1 MDKSKWIWL
10 AHKCGVASKE
20 LPQLIEKLGDI
31 EKIYSADYEQYIEM
45 GISERLSEDLSD
57 KSMSAIMP
65 IINYCRNARIGVLC
79 YDDENYPMS
88 LRALKDPPAVLYYKG
103 RLPSLNKRLCIS
115 MVGTRKMSEY
125 GMRAAYKIA
134 YEVASSGAVV
144 VSGMALGI
152 DGIASAA
159 AIAAGGETVAV
170 LGCGIDRVYPSEH
183 INLCELIKRNGAVL
197 TEFAPGTQP
206 KGTNFPIRNRIIS
219 GLSQGTVV
227 VDADKSSG
235 AMITA
240 KTAILQGKDIYA
252 VPGNIDSETA
262 SGTNMLIRDGAQA
275 VLSGSDVIFNYAYLY
290 KDSIDVQ
297 KLHMSEFRSE
307 INIDTVKRMG
317 VATRV
322 IDSADKQD
330 ASTPQML
337 GITASKRAQRPKTA
351 ESTATQKN
359 ESPMP
364 NANKSETPV
373 SNTDKGEA
381 FRDHGANDGANVS
394 APISAGDNSARIVS
408 SLSEKQRKIFDEIPI
423 DKAITVDYLT
433 AAGFS
438 MGEVMSTLTVLEIK
452 GLISSLPGALYVRK

>member
-1 MDKSKWIWL
+1 MDKSKWLWL

-31 EKIYSADYEQYIEM
+31 EKIYAADYEKYIGI

-57 KSMSAIMP
+57 KSMTSIMP
-65 IINYCRNARIGVLC
+65 IINYCRNARVGVIC

-103 RLPSLNKRLCIS
+103 KLPNLNRRLCIS
-115 MVGTRKMSEY
+115 MVGTRNMSEY

-183 INLCELIKRNGAVL
+183 INLCELIKKNGAVL

-206 KGTNFPIRNRIIS
+206 KGANFPIRNRIIS
-219 GLSQGTVV
+219 GLAQGTVV

-262 SGTNMLIRDGAQA
+262 SGTNMLIRDGALA
-275 VLSGSDVIFNYAYLY
+275 VLSGSDIIFNYAYLY
-290 KDSIDVQ
+290 KDSIDMQ
-297 KLHMSEFRSE
+297 RLHMSEFRSE
-307 INIDTVKRMG
+307 INLDTVKRMG

-322 IDSADKQD
+322 IDSADKHEMT
-330 ASTPQML
+330 TPQKL
-337 GITASKRAQRPKTA
+337 GITASRRAPKA
-351 ESTATQKN
+351 KSDEVATDK
-359 ESPMP
+359 
-364 NANKSETPV
+364 KSEMSV
-373 SNTDKGEA
+373 SNTDNGVTLT
-381 FRDHGANDGANVS
+381 DHGADSRGNVS
-394 APISAGDNSARIVS
+394 APISAGDNSAKIVN

-438 MGEVMSTLTVLEIK
+438 MGEVMSTLTILEIK

>member
-1 MDKSKWIWL
+1 MDKSKWLWL
-10 AHKCGVASKE
+10 AHKCGPASKE

-31 EKIYSADYEQYIEM
+31 EKIYAADYEQYIGI
-45 GISERLSEDLSD
+45 GISERLAEDLSD
-57 KSMSAIMP
+57 KSMTAIMP
-65 IINYCRNARIGVLC
+65 IINYCKNARVGVIC

-103 RLPSLNKRLCIS
+103 RLPNLNRRLCIS
-115 MVGTRKMSEY
+115 MVGTRNMSEY

-134 YEVASSGAVV
+134 YEVASSGAIV

-183 INLCELIKRNGAVL
+183 INLCELIKKNGAVL

-206 KGTNFPIRNRIIS
+206 KGANFPIRNRIIS
-219 GLSQGTVV
+219 GLAQGTVV

-275 VLSGSDVIFNYAYLY
+275 VLSGSDIIFNYAYLY
-290 KDSIDVQ
+290 KDSIDMQ
-297 KLHMSEFRSE
+297 RLHMSEFRSE
-307 INIDTVKRMG
+307 INTDTVRKMG

-322 IDSADKQD
+322 IDHADSQDTSASRK
-330 ASTPQML
+330 L
-337 GITASKRAQRPKTA
+337 GITESRHSMRKKAAEIAAPTKESATA
-351 ESTATQKN
+351 RNSDRSADLADGKESN
-359 ESPMP
+359 E
-364 NANKSETPV
+364 
-373 SNTDKGEA
+373 G
-381 FRDHGANDGANVS
+381 NVS
-394 APISAGDNSARIVS
+394 MPISAGDNSAKIVN

-438 MGEVMSTLTVLEIK
+438 MGEVMSTLTILEIK

>member
-1 MDKSKWIWL
+1 MDKSKWLWL

-20 LPQLIEKLGDI
+20 FPQLIEKLGDI
-31 EKIYSADYEQYIEM
+31 EKIYAADYEQYIGA
-45 GISERLSEDLSD
+45 GISERLAEDLSD
-57 KSMSAIMP
+57 KSMTAIMP
-65 IINYCRNARIGVLC
+65 IINYCRNARIGVIC
-79 YDDENYPMS
+79 YDDEIYPMS

-103 RLPSLNKRLCIS
+103 KLPNLNRRLCIS

-206 KGTNFPIRNRIIS
+206 KGNNFPIRNRIIS

-275 VLSGSDVIFNYAYLY
+275 VLSGSDIIFNYAYLY
-290 KDSIDVQ
+290 KDSIDMQ
-297 KLHMSEFRSE
+297 RLHMSEFRSE
-307 INIDTVKRMG
+307 INLDIVKRMG

-322 IDSADKQD
+322 IDSPHKQES
-330 ASTPQML
+330 STPQKL
-337 GITASKRAQRPKTA
+337 GITAGRRAPRPTKE
-351 ESTATQKN
+351 ESA
-359 ESPMP
+359 
-364 NANKSETPV
+364 ANKKSEVPV
-373 SNTDKGEA
+373 SNTDKREDLA
-381 FRDHGANDGANVS
+381 DHGANFGGNISV
-394 APISAGDNSARIVS
+394 PISAGDNSAKIVD

-438 MGEVMSTLTVLEIK
+438 MGEVMSTLTILEIK